1 MSQTGH
7 GAVIVTGAAGRR
19 SIGRACAVELLS
31 LGRPVV
37 IVDIAP
43 LDVDGGVDTAESGQ
57 RSTREILETALKT
70 GQLTVCTGSVSDPG
84 VAQQAV
90 RSVLQQHGQLAG
102 LVNMA
107 GIVAPTTFLE
117 ISRAELERIFAVNVT
132 GTLLMCQAALP
143 VMVEGRNG
151 SVVNVS
157 SVAALTGGDVFGG
170 THYAASK
177 AAVEAMTRGIAR
189 EFTPKGVRC
198 NAVAPGYV
206 DTDLVSG
213 RLSADQ
219 RDQILT
225 RSLVRRAGQPSEV
238 AKTVSFLLSDA
249 ASNITGTVLD
259 VNGGM
264 YFR

>member
-1 MSQTGH
+1 MSQTGA
-7 GAVIVTGAAGRR
+7 GAVIVTGAAARR
-19 SIGRACAVELLS
+19 SIGRACAVHLLTS
-31 LGRPVV
+31 GQPVA
-37 IVDIAP
+37 IVDVAP
-43 LDVDGGVDTAESGQ
+43 LDLDDADDAEAWQCG
-57 RSTREILETALKT
+57 TREILEAALKT
-70 GQLTVCTGSVSDPG
+70 GQLTVCTGSVSDPL

-90 RSVLQQHGQLAG
+90 TDVLQRHGRLTG

-107 GIVAPTTFLE
+107 GIVAPTDFLD
-117 ISRAELERIFAVNVT
+117 ICRAELERVFEVNVT

-143 VMVEGRNG
+143 AMVKAGNG
-151 SVVNVS
+151 SIVNVS
-157 SVAALTGGDVFGG
+157 SVAALTGGGVFGG

-189 EFTPKGVRC
+189 EFTPQGVRC

-206 DTDLVSG
+206 DTDLVTG

-219 RDQILT
+219 RDQILA

-238 AKTVSFLLSDA
+238 ARTVSFLLSEA